1 MALNDDEFRDLINK
15 IHSTFRMEVEMEA
28 VDGQIVWT
36 AKLFGDD
43 FLDGKWYKE
52 MSGISRSMRAMTR
65 RLNNF
70 KYEKRKR

>member
-1 MALNDDEFRDLINK
+1 MDNDEFRAVIDKL
-15 IHSTFRMEVEMEA
+15 HSKFYVVLA
-28 VDGQIVWT
+28 P
-36 AKLFGDD
+36 AN

>member
-1 MALNDDEFRDLINK
+1 MDNDEFRAVIDKL
-15 IHSTFRMEVEMEA
+15 HSKFRLEVEMEY

-36 AKLFGDD
+36 AKLHGDD